1 MRKNKSEYANDIK
14 IMMNLIKRNEEKM
27 IKIRKTKLKDLWD
40 ELFRT
45 LIHMKLDDEIVKRIN
60 L

>member
-1 MRKNKSEYANDIK
+1 MRKNKSEYVNDIE
-14 IMMNLIKRNEEKM
+14 IMMNLIKRHEERL
-27 IKIRKTKLKDLWD
+27 IKIRKTKLKDLWY

-45 LIHMKLDDEIVKRIN
+45 IIHMKLDDEIVKRIN